1 MTFINY
7 HEIYSLRNK
16 NNVRFKNN
24 YDHMVRTYV
33 IYTSV
38 DKQIDAPP
46 SIIKFDPVMNSFDIK

>member
-16 NNVRFKNN
+16 SNVRFKNN

-33 IYTSV
+33 IYTFV
-38 DKQIDAPP
+38 DKQINAPP
-46 SIIKFDPVMNSFDIK
+46 SIIKFDPVMN